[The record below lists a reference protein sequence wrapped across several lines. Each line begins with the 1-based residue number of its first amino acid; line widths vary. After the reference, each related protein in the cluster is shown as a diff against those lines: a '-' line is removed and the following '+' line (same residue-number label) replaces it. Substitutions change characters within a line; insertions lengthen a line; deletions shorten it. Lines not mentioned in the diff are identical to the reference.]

1 MKQIKIGIVEDE
13 MVIAA
18 VIQDCLLKLGYE
30 TTEPASNYAEALE
43 MLHNE
48 QPDLVILDIRI
59 AGKKD
64 GIQVAEYIRE
74 HYAMPL
80 IFLSAFSDKDTI
92 VRAKKTNPN
101 AYLLKPFTQNDLF
114 AAIEIAISNFE
125 AQKNA
130 QTFTPSS
137 LLVKDG
143 YDIHKIAFSEI
154 VYMQSADNYVQLFL
168 DNGKTVLTRSTIAE
182 MQGRIPEANFCRISR
197 SCIINVHCVTAVEK
211 KQVML
216 KEHTLDISATFR
228 DALIVKLERL

>member
-13 MVIAA
+13 MVIEA

-182 MQGRIPEANFCRISR
+182 MQGRIPEAIFCRISR